1 MSSATWRRVT
11 VLLALALSAFTF
23 NTTENLPIG
32 LLPLISED
40 LDVTFSSVGYLVTG
54 YGLTVAVVSLPL
66 AQVTRDLPRRWVLT
80 GVLAVLVM
88 STLVSIVAASYW
100 VLLTARIATAVAQ
113 ALFWAVMAPV
123 AVGLFAPEVRGR
135 VIAVMSVG
143 GSLATVL
150 GVPAGTW
157 LGQQGGWRAPF
168 LVLTALSLAA
178 LVLIAALLPTSRPQD
193 SHGAYGSAPHTGRF
207 VVTLLATAVSVTGM
221 FAGFTYVVQLLTDV
235 TGFTDETVSALLFVF
250 GLAGIAG
257 VSGVGQILDR
267 FPNGSLVLTIGL
279 QAVALLGLWL
289 FATEKVAVIAMLAL
303 LGASAAP
310 VFMATQARILVVAPG
325 RTEIGF
331 AANSAAFNVGIAVG
345 AAVGGLVL
353 APLGARGVFGIGALV
368 TFAALAVVAGESLL
382 ADRPGGGPRPDGQ
395 PSSPAGRKVAT

>member
-1 MSSATWRRVT
+1 MASATWRRVT

-80 GVLAVLVM
+80 GVLAVLVV

-100 VLLTARIATAVAQ
+100 VLMTARIATAVAQ

-178 LVLIAALLPTSRPQD
+178 LVLIAVLLPTSRPQD

-221 FAGFTYVVQLLTDV
+221 FAGFTYVVRLLTDV
-235 TGFTDETVSALLFVF
+235 TGFTDETVSVLLFVF

-267 FPNGSLVLTIGL
+267 FPNGALVLTIGL

-289 FATEKVAVIAMLAL
+289 FATEKVVVVAMLAL

-368 TFAALAVVAGESLL
+368 TVAALAVVVGESLL
-382 ADRPGGGPRPDGQ
+382 AGRSEATP
-395 PSSPAGRKVAT
+395 PAPKAAPERAERAS

>member
-1 MSSATWRRVT
+1 MASATWRRVT

-80 GVLAVLVM
+80 GVLAVLVL

-178 LVLIAALLPTSRPQD
+178 LVLIAVLLPTSRPQD

-221 FAGFTYVVQLLTDV
+221 FAGFTYVVRLLTDV
-235 TGFTDETVSALLFVF
+235 TGFTDETVSVMLFVF

-267 FPNGSLVLTIGL
+267 FPNGALVLTIGF

-289 FATEKVAVIAMLAL
+289 FATEKVVVVAMLAL

-368 TFAALAVVAGESLL
+368 TVAALAVVAGESLL
-382 ADRPGGGPRPDGQ
+382 AGRPAAAPPAPTPAPEQVDRA
-395 PSSPAGRKVAT
+395 S